1 MADVGVITPDQMRR
15 VLALVA
21 RFEQNRDGKQ
31 DETVLEP
38 PGIPVLNRSGEVVP
52 AFAFMQMFAT
62 VEAADQNYIEVKKP
76 GNAAILRCPMLING
90 PMAIENNGFG
100 RAQVGPVFRLKC
112 ETIPVLGDRMGPTD
126 NEWLGFLG
134 SMYAVIGADDVA
146 PDVFKVMFDTSVWRG
161 RTNVGGLNVGTP
173 ALVKVYNANNTL
185 RTTEYMAETYVSNIA
200 GNTDILLLPQYGRW
214 LALGMC

>member
-146 PDVFKVMFDTSVWRG
+146 PDVFKVMFDTSSWRG
-161 RTNVGGLNVGTP
+161 KTKSGGLTAGTP
-173 ALVKVYNANNTL
+173 GLVKVYSAEGTL
-185 RTTEYMAETYVSNIA
+185 RTTEYMAETEVSSIGA
-200 GNTDILLLPQYGRW
+200 DSEIWLHSQYGRW
-214 LALGMC
+214 FAVGLC